1 MTFLESCVPVLFV
14 YQSLTLGFF
23 LSIFLSDNDDVNVRT
38 RDFNPPTPLYEN
50 D

>member
-14 YQSLTLGFF
+14 YQSATLGFF
-23 LSIFLSDNDDVNVRT
+23 LSVFLSNNDDVRP
-38 RDFNPPTPLYEN
+38 RDFTPPTPLYE